1 MAFPFLTGFYSK
13 DLLLNIAVILIP
25 RNATATIAYLLTVV
39 AAFLTAIYS
48 VRLIILC
55 FITPP
60 SHLGYVGYTQ
70 TVFMTL
76 PLVML
81 SFLAVVFG
89 YLTSELFLGIQSYQ
103 GYQGALFSHP
113 DH

>member
-1 MAFPFLTGFYSK
+1 MH
-13 DLLLNIAVILIP
+13 LIFQ
-25 RNATATIAYLLTVV
+25 L
-39 AAFLTAIYS
+39 FGYS

-55 FITPP
+55 FITP
-60 SHLGYVGYTQ
+60 SHLGYVGYYYVGSP
-70 TVFMTL
+70 TVLMTI

-103 GYQGALFSHP
+103 GALFSHP